1 MFTNPDLERLTVLR
15 GTISGADHWDQ
26 VLFFSLYDVFSLKK
40 IFFFFLKA
48 VYRARH
54 SEGSLALECWQDS
67 FSPQNA
73 DLVFPLEEPD

>member
-15 GTISGADHWDQ
+15 GTIFGADHWDQ
-26 VLFFSLYDVFSLKK
+26 VLFFSLYDVFFFKKKKK
-40 IFFFFLKA
+40 ILKA

-54 SEGSLALECWQDS
+54 SEGSLALECWQHS
-67 FSPQNA
+67 FSSQNA

>member
-1 MFTNPDLERLTVLR
+1 MF
-15 GTISGADHWDQ
+15 
-26 VLFFSLYDVFSLKK
+26 FSLKK
-40 IFFFFLKA
+40 KKKKNFFFFFLKA

-54 SEGSLALECWQDS
+54 SEGSLALECWHDS